1 MHRTLTLALVTFFA
15 ALAVACGGSPS
26 APGTAAAA
34 TGDCKQPAAGEKT
47 CGEGCA
53 YDAATSACLP
63 TRGVIIENTPVPK
76 PAPTQPRARSAT
88 AAAVATRGRR
98 RDRAR
103 RVVMGLHEQRALR
116 IRR

>member
-34 TGDCKQPAAGEKT
+34 TGDCKQPAAGEKA

-76 PAPTQPRARSAT
+76 PAPTSTTVLPAPTATVTNPARP
-88 AAAVATRGRR
+88 
-98 RDRAR
+98 
-103 RVVMGLHEQRALR
+103 
-116 IRR
+116 